1 MLYFNYTTETTIKKS
16 LVFALSLYL
25 LFGVVVANSDEL
37 QTIAVKF
44 VDDLSES
51 PVWIGPVLEV
61 NETEEPKLLPG
72 INWQTTESQEVSFV
86 VPTTQ
91 RWKKFYVLR
100 KNFLPVIQHNTS
112 FEDDVDV
119 SIEFAE
125 GASFQSK
132 VTNRKD
138 GTSVTEGIVSLQ
150 FDKELEIPIPVED
163 PIFVW
168 DIKDDGFLNLQ
179 GLPIGEHK
187 FSIEAPGYM
196 RYEQTV
202 SVAGLDEEIVFDI
215 QLDRAVQ
222 VRGSIVDYSPNPST
236 SLTVEDLIVQGDIE
250 VVLISPA
257 QQTET
262 FAVEF
267 DAEKNF
273 SIGPFAEDS
282 DIKIRAH
289 LPDGQRSRWR
299 QFNVP
304 AEEIKLHVANW
315 ILVTGTVVDKD
326 TAQPI
331 TEFTVT
337 SNLDQRVEIDE
348 PNGNFTIEI
357 YEWDGEISIVAPGY
371 VYWTTFDIGND
382 ELEFDLGVI
391 ELIPAHKV
399 RGIVFDNKTGE
410 PMEGVSITRWDGGT
424 PDAGITQKEHWI
436 RRWHYANVNTETNAD
451 GEFELDSFS
460 TAGGQIAAWF
470 SGYAQEVLT
479 FYDVNEVLEF
489 RLSPIGSINGQ
500 VVLLSGES
508 TKARINYFDNEFSGG
523 GFRTDEDGKFEFS
536 RSAGTYSF
544 SATADAGRSQDYKV
558 ELGVDE
564 VVDLR
569 IVIDIVGR
577 VHGNIDGLM
586 ADESISIS
594 AGGAG
599 GRFNANGT
607 YEIIGVESG
616 EQDIRVLTSFGR
628 EILDSIVMGE
638 SQESRFDVTL
648 PVAKTLS
655 GRVLAGEQGIAELE
669 IIARPKDSQLPS
681 GRTASIADGSYH
693 FKALAPGLYT
703 VEIPARSFSQSIEIH
718 DDSLQDLHVGS
729 FTLSGTVYGR
739 RSVRGATVVLSGGP
753 KDRKLEHGLRQTTDA
768 NGEYRFIG
776 LPKGGY
782 TIKVTHTDHEETT
795 EKVNVNQ
802 ERVKL
807 DVYLEESRD
816 PE

>member
-1 MLYFNYTTETTIKKS
+1 MKKS
-16 LVFALSLYL
+16 FVFTLSLYL

-37 QTIAVKF
+37 QTITVKF

-51 PVWIGPVLEV
+51 PVWIGPGLEV
-61 NETEEPKLLPG
+61 NETDEPKLLPE
-72 INWQTTESQEVSFV
+72 INWQITESQEVSFE

-91 RWKKFYVLR
+91 RWKKLYILR
-100 KNFLPVIQHNTS
+100 KNFLPMIQHNTT

-125 GASFQSK
+125 GASIQSK

-138 GTSVTEGIVSLQ
+138 GTSVTEGTVSLQ
-150 FDKELEIPIPVED
+150 FDKELEIPIPAEV

-168 DIKDDGFLNLQ
+168 DIEDDGSINLR
-179 GLPIGEHK
+179 GLPIGEHNI
-187 FSIEAPGYM
+187 SIEAPGYM

-236 SLTVEDLIVQGDIE
+236 SLMVENLKVQGEIE
-250 VVLISPA
+250 VVLISPE

-262 FAVEF
+262 YSVEF
-267 DAEKNF
+267 DAENNF

-304 AEEIKLHVANW
+304 AEEIKLNAANW
-315 ILVTGTVVDKD
+315 ILVKGAVVDKD

-337 SNLDQRVEIDE
+337 SNLWKRVEIEE
-348 PNGNFTIEI
+348 PNGKFTIEV
-357 YEWDGEISIVAPGY
+357 YEWWGEISIVAPGY
-371 VYWTTFDIGND
+371 VYWTTFDIENNG
-382 ELEFDLGVI
+382 LEFDLGVI
-391 ELIPAHKV
+391 ELIPTHKV

-424 PDAGITQKEHWI
+424 PDAGITQKENWT
-436 RRWHYANVNTETNAD
+436 RSWHYANVKTETNAE

-460 TAGGQIAAWF
+460 TAGGQISAWF
-470 SGYAQEVLT
+470 SGYAQEILT
-479 FYDVNEVLEF
+479 FYDVDEVLEF

-500 VVLLSGES
+500 VVLTTGEPTEAS
-508 TKARINYFDNEFSGG
+508 ISYFDNAFSGG
-523 GFRTDEDGKFEFS
+523 GFHTDEDGKFEFS
-536 RSAGTYSF
+536 RGAGTYSF
-544 SATADAGRSQDYKV
+544 SAKAEAGRSQDYKV
-558 ELGVDE
+558 KLGVDE
-564 VVDLR
+564 IVDLR

-577 VHGNIDGLM
+577 VHGNIEGLM
-586 ADESISIS
+586 EDESISIS
-594 AGGAG
+594 AGGAS
-599 GRFNANGT
+599 GRFNANGP

-669 IIARPKDSQLPS
+669 IIARPKDSHLPL
-681 GRTASIADGSYH
+681 GRTATIADGSYH

-703 VEIPARSFSQSIEIH
+703 VEIPARSFSESIEIQ
-718 DDSLQDLHVGS
+718 DDSVQDLHVGS

-739 RSVRGATVVLSGGP
+739 HSVRGATVVLSGGP
-753 KDRKLEHGLRQTTDA
+753 KDRKLEHGLRQITDA
-768 NGEYRFIG
+768 NGEYQFIG
-776 LPKGGY
+776 LPRGGY
-782 TIKVTHTDHEETT
+782 TIKVTHTYHEETT
-795 EKVNVNQ
+795 ENVNVNQ
-802 ERVKL
+802 ERVEL
-807 DVYLEESRD
+807 DVYLEDRRD